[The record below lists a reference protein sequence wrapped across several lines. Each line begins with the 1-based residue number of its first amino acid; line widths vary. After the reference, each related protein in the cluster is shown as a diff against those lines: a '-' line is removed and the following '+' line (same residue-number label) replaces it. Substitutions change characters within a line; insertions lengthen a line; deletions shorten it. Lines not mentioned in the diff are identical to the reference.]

1 MRKETKLS
9 QARAI
14 LTDLDLPKEQRNER
28 AAHCLLA
35 LLNLTP
41 GRKWGNAQSPM
52 IGITPIMDWVRTHY
66 GKDYAPNTRET
77 VRRQSMHQF
86 GYAGICLYNPD
97 RPERP
102 VNSPHAVYQVAPE
115 LLDVLRAY
123 NTARYKAK
131 LAAYRSVQ
139 PTLAEMYAKRRKMAM
154 VPLKVQEGTEIQ
166 LSAGAHSVLIKQIV
180 EEFAPRFVSGGRL
193 AYVGDTGD
201 KYGYF
206 DADLLGQL
214 CVVLDGHGKLPDVVI
229 YSEANNW
236 LFLVESVTS
245 HGPIDSKRHAELERL
260 FAGCSAGLV
269 YVSAFPNRRVFL
281 KYIEAIAW
289 ETEVWIADAPSHMIH
304 FNGAKFLGPYT
315 RSDD

>member
-9 QARAI
+9 QARTI
-14 LTDLDLPKEQRNER
+14 LVDLDLPRGQRNER
-28 AAHCLLA
+28 TALCLLA

-41 GRKWGNAQSPM
+41 GGKWSDAQSPM

-66 GKDYAPNTRET
+66 GKNYAPNTRET

-86 GYAGICLYNPD
+86 VQAGISLYNPD
-97 RPERP
+97 RPDRP
-102 VNSPHAVYQVAPE
+102 VNSPHAVYQIAPE

-131 LAAYRSVQ
+131 LVAYLSVRT
-139 PTLAEMYAKRRKMAM
+139 TLAEVYAKRREMAM
-154 VPLKVQEGTEIQ
+154 VPLKVREGTEIL
-166 LSAGAHSVLIKQIV
+166 LSAGAHSVLIKRIV
-180 EEFAPRFVSGGRL
+180 EEFAPRFVTGGRL

-214 CVVLDGHGKLPDVVI
+214 CVVLDGHGKLPDVAI
-229 YSEANNW
+229 YSGVNNW
-236 LFLVESVTS
+236 LFLIESVTS
-245 HGPIDSKRHAELERL
+245 HGPVDSKRHAELEHL

-269 YVSAFPNRRVFL
+269 YVSAFPNRKVFL

-304 FNGAKFLGPYT
+304 FDGAKFLGPFT
-315 RSDD
+315 RAGN